1 MRKLMYLCNI
11 MKRLRFL
18 LILLGSWLSTLCFAI
33 ERDMPIIAYFGV
45 PDWQTTEGN
54 FRVFS
59 ECGFTVSLYPFYPNL
74 GQLQKACRYAEKHG
88 VQVLAKCPEMIT
100 APAHTANVLKKEKG
114 FFGYFIKDE
123 PSAPEIHIKEKEIVA
138 IRRYDNEHPCYINL
152 HPYYHEDWVEPTLK
166 VKRYSDYLKIASAA
180 SCQQISFDF
189 YPVTTAGIRPTWYQ
203 NLEMIRKESSSSGKP
218 FWGFVLS
225 MPHDVPYTPNTYYPA
240 PTMASLRLQVYSNL
254 AYGAQAIQYFTYWT
268 PSNEEGFN
276 FHDAPISR
284 DGKKTKT
291 YALVQQM
298 NKELRKVSQ
307 LFYGAKVLS
316 VHHLGGKLPQG
327 TTLQKRMPLNLKTL
341 KVISSKGAII
351 SQIEKDGHRYLA
363 IVNKD
368 HEKSIKILIATRND
382 IPRHITKTLQEE
394 PMDTS
399 YNISPGDILILRLK

>member
-1 MRKLMYLCNI
+1 MLTMRTFIIAL
-11 MKRLRFL
+11 FL
-18 LILLGSWLSTLCFAI
+18 LSNSPRLAAVA

-74 GQLQKACRYAEKHG
+74 DQLQKACRYAEKHG
-88 VQVLAKCPEMIT
+88 VQVLAKCPEMVT

-166 VKRYSDYLKIASAA
+166 VKRYSDYLKIASAS

-225 MPHDVPYTPNTYYPA
+225 IPHDVPYTQTLITQHPLWHLFVCKY
-240 PTMASLRLQVYSNL
+240 
-254 AYGAQAIQYFTYWT
+254 IQILHT
-268 PSNEEGFN
+268 E
-276 FHDAPISR
+276 
-284 DGKKTKT
+284 
-291 YALVQQM
+291 
-298 NKELRKVSQ
+298 
-307 LFYGAKVLS
+307 
-316 VHHLGGKLPQG
+316 
-327 TTLQKRMPLNLKTL
+327 
-341 KVISSKGAII
+341 
-351 SQIEKDGHRYLA
+351 HR
-363 IVNKD
+363 
-368 HEKSIKILIATRND
+368 
-382 IPRHITKTLQEE
+382 Q
-394 PMDTS
+394 
-399 YNISPGDILILRLK
+399 YNISLTGLQVTKKDSTFMMPQ

>member
-45 PDWQTTEGN
+45 PDWQTTEEN

-88 VQVLAKCPEMIT
+88 VQVLAKCPEMVT
-100 APAHTANVLKKEKG
+100 APAHTANILKKEKG

-166 VKRYSDYLKIASAA
+166 VKRYSDYLKIASTS

-189 YPVTTAGIRPTWYQ
+189 YPVTTAGIRPTWYH
-203 NLEMIRKESSSSGKP
+203 NLEMVRKESLKSGKP

-225 MPHDVPYTPNTYYPA
+225 MPHDVPFTPNTYYPT
-240 PTMASLRLQVYSNL
+240 PTIAALRLQIYSNL

-284 DGKKTKT
+284 EGKKTKT

-298 NKELRKVSQ
+298 NKELRVVSK
-307 LFYGAKVLS
+307 LFYGAKVTS
-316 VHHLGGKLPQG
+316 VKHLGKTLPKG
-327 TTLQKRMPLNLKTL
+327 TSRQNTMPVNLKQL
-341 KVISSKGAII
+341 KVVSAKGAII
-351 SQIEKDGHRYLA
+351 SQLQKDGKLYMA

-368 HEKSIKILIATRND
+368 LEREMTVLIKQKND
-382 IPRHITKTLQEE
+382 TPRHVTKELKEE
-394 PMDTS
+394 AMKQRYAVPA
-399 YNISPGDILILRLK
+399 GDVLLFMLK